1 MTEFTGVGLLVAALG
16 AGVLTVAAPC
26 VLPMLPVIIGGTA
39 ARDDGIR
46 SASRPLLIALGLVVS
61 VVGFT
66 LLLKASVALLGV
78 PQAVWQV
85 ISGLLVAL
93 VGLTLA
99 APGLWDRLSIAT
111 GLGARAGRALDTTAR
126 RGGPVGDLLLGAA
139 LGPAFSSCSPTYA
152 LIVAAVLPVSFGEG
166 VAAIIAYAVGLAA
179 TLVTIGWLGGRAA
192 RRLGWLSRPDSRFR
206 RAIGVLMI
214 VIGIAVAAGLDRI
227 AQTWILDQGWYGP
240 IEGAE
245 RWLRDVFLG

>member
-1 MTEFTGVGLLVAALG
+1 MTEFSGAGLVLAAAG

-26 VLPMLPVIIGGTA
+26 VLPMLPVIVGGTA
-39 ARDDGIR
+39 ARDDGSR
-46 SASRPLLIALGLVVS
+46 SVSRPLLIALGLVVS
-61 VVGFT
+61 VVCFT

-78 PQAVWQV
+78 PQTVWQA
-85 ISGLLVAL
+85 ISGVLVAA
-93 VGLTLA
+93 VGVTLA
-99 APGLWDRLSIAT
+99 APGLWDRVTVAT
-111 GLGARAGRALDTTAR
+111 GFGARTGRAVDRNAR

-166 VAAIIAYAVGLAA
+166 IAAIVAYATGLAV
-179 TLVTIGWLGGRAA
+179 TLVTVGWLGGRAA

-206 RAIGVLMI
+206 RGVGILMI
-214 VIGIAVAAGLDRI
+214 VIGLAVAFGLDRM
-227 AQTWILDQGWYGP
+227 AQTWILDQGWYAP

-245 RWLRDVFLG
+245 RWLRERLIG